1 MANIKDPRGLL
12 VNGIPIVD
20 SSGVLTH
27 PDFVS
32 AKADNAYNTIV
43 ANNNVY
49 TIPIESKAI
58 YNAKV
63 GISDNTAKEIIVTNP
78 IVGTELFIELTYTDG
93 AAITWTMN
101 SPATITWLNGVPSF
115 TDGKVYRIALF
126 YYATNVWHG
135 NAVGGW

>member
-1 MANIKDPRGLL
+1 MGDAIGEKAYITSKAN
-12 VNGIPIVD
+12 NE
-20 SSGVLTH
+20 
-27 PDFVS
+27 
-32 AKADNAYNTIV
+32 YNTIT
-43 ANNNVY
+43 ASNNVFA
-49 TIPIESKAI
+49 IVIKSKLV
-58 YNAKV
+58 YNAKIN
-63 GISDNTAKEIIVTNP
+63 ISDNTAKEIIVTNP

-126 YYATNVWHG
+126 YYSENVWHG